1 MKNKNILQK
10 KFDGKFF
17 DITQEKYIPT
27 NTTWEKLSTE
37 SKRTLKRSNW
47 VTKNGRGYEIYIHGF
62 YIPKEP
68 NARKVV
74 FFSYNSYNGK
84 KLCLRF

>member
-27 NTTWEKLSTE
+27 DATWEQLSTTK
-37 SKRTLKRSNW
+37 SRSTCE
-47 VTKNGRGYEIYIHGF
+47 VKKNGKNYKIHIHGF
-62 YIPKEP
+62 YIPKEA

-74 FFSYNSYNGK
+74 FFSIDYGK